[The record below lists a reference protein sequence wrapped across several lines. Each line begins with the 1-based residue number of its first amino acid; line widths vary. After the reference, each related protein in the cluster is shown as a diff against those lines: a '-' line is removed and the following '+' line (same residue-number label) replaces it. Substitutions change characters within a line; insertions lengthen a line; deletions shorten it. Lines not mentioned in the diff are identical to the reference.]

1 MYRRSKI
8 RIHGIHAYYN
18 RGGKKEMIEA
28 LSNVWFVVFVL
39 LVAAVQLA
47 GIGIEA
53 YLEERK

>member
-1 MYRRSKI
+1 MR
-8 RIHGIHAYYN
+8 
-18 RGGKKEMIEA
+18 EA
-28 LSNVWFVVFVL
+28 LSNVWFVVFIL